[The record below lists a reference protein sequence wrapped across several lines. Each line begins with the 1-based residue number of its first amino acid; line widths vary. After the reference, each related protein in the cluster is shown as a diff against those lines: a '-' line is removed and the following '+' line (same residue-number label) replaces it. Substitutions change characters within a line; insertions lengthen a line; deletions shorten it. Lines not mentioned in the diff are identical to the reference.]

1 MHAVLLPSKPS
12 EGEATRETTTS
23 STASTTASALPP
35 SSAAA
40 CASSTTTHS
49 AHATHHAL
57 EHLWVYL
64 LSTAHPAHARETTAT
79 ATHAAHARKAA
90 TAAAPPCS
98 TMLRLRLLRRRDRGW
113 QYAKAQ
119 RRHTWWQLLE
129 CLGQLGALERD

>member
-12 EGEATRETTTS
+12 ELEATRETTTS

-64 LSTAHPAHARETTAT
+64 LSTAHPAHAR
-79 ATHAAHARKAA
+79 KAA